1 MVTIIVPVY
10 NAEKTLR
17 RCVNS
22 IQAQSYRDIEIIL
35 VDDGSRDSSEKI
47 CRDIKDG
54 DDRVKYYKKNN
65 GGAASARNYGLNIA
79 NGEYI
84 QFVDSDDY
92 ISADM
97 TQKMVDAIQGSKADL
112 VICGIEYIS
121 RKGRHSSSFGTHLCG
136 TPDEMCDVL
145 CKYYKAAIIHSCC
158 NKLYRR
164 SLINQLMSTDY
175 IYGEDYIFN
184 LNYLKNVSAFVTI
197 KDCLYVYDCTNE
209 SVTRG
214 MQKNNVED
222 IIQQYKT
229 AREILDE
236 LFESIQLSEILTL
249 ALMEN
254 LLNEYAKTE
263 RIFKIR
269 KESIGKII
277 GKYQKAVWNIA
288 PENYYEKAL
297 IEKNYSIIA
306 QSFRKATARN
316 RVKMWIVNIYA
327 KGKNFIRCDWRQRN
341 AQ

>member
-1 MVTIIVPVY
+1 M
-10 NAEKTLR
+10 
-17 RCVNS
+17 
-22 IQAQSYRDIEIIL
+22 
-35 VDDGSRDSSEKI
+35 
-47 CRDIKDG
+47 
-54 DDRVKYYKKNN
+54 
-65 GGAASARNYGLNIA
+65 
-79 NGEYI
+79 
-84 QFVDSDDY
+84 
-92 ISADM
+92 
-97 TQKMVDAIQGSKADL
+97 
-112 VICGIEYIS
+112 
-121 RKGRHSSSFGTHLCG
+121 
-136 TPDEMCDVL
+136 
-145 CKYYKAAIIHSCC
+145 
-158 NKLYRR
+158 
-164 SLINQLMSTDY
+164 
-175 IYGEDYIFN
+175 
-184 LNYLKNVSAFVTI
+184 NYLKNVSAFVTI

-297 IEKNYSIIA
+297 IEKKYSIIA
-306 QSFRKATARN
+306 QSLRKATARN

-327 KGKNFIRCDWRQRN
+327 KGKIFIRCDWRQRN